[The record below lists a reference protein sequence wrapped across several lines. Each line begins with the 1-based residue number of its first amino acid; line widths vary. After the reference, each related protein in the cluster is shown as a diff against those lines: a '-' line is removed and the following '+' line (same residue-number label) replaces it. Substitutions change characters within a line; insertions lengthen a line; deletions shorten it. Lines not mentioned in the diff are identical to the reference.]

1 MRTLTVLRGGMGQ
14 QLKSALRATGLTGMA
29 ISAIP
34 QAVVLGWLVR
44 PRVEFVSYA
53 HLVDETDAGV
63 RTTTLATPE
72 QVAQM
77 AVGAFLLALWTV
89 VVVRFGFG
97 LSQELAQGT
106 YELTLAA
113 GAPVPLVLLAKSLAY
128 LVIGVASGLLSFAV
142 MAVTA
147 WQLPPVED
155 AGAVA
160 AAMAVTVVAVLAT
173 SFVCVPFVVLAAGK
187 SGFFSAFVPLGIV
200 LGGFLFPVDLLP
212 LVLEGLARLMPSSWS
227 VSALVGA
234 ATGESTSSEVWRD
247 CAASLA
253 LSAVWAAG
261 TLTMLH
267 RVDHRVRRAGT
278 IAI

>member
-1 MRTLTVLRGGMGQ
+1 MRGGLDQ

-53 HLVDETDAGV
+53 HLIDDADAGV
-63 RTTTLATPE
+63 HTTTYATPE
-72 QVAQM
+72 QVAHM

-89 VVVRFGFG
+89 QVVRFGFG
-97 LSQELAQGT
+97 LSQELSGGT

-113 GAPVPLVLLAKSLAY
+113 GAPVPLVLLAKSLAF
-128 LVIGVASGLLSFAV
+128 LVIGVASGLLSFTV
-142 MAVTA
+142 MSLIA

-155 AGAVA
+155 PGGVA
-160 AAMAVTVVAVLAT
+160 AAIAVTVVAVLAT

-212 LVLEGLARLMPSSWS
+212 LGLEVVARLFPTSWS

-234 ATGESTSSEVWRD
+234 ATGESTSVEVWRE
-247 CAASLA
+247 CGAALA
-253 LSAVWAAG
+253 MSAVWAAA

-267 RVDHRVRRAGT
+267 RVDRRVRHLGT

>member
-1 MRTLTVLRGGMGQ
+1 VLTVLRGGVDQ

-29 ISAIP
+29 IAAIP
-34 QAVVLGWLVR
+34 QAVVFGWLVR
-44 PRVEFVSYA
+44 PRVEIVSYA
-53 HLVDETDAGV
+53 HLLDEANAKVKTI
-63 RTTTLATPE
+63 TYATPE
-72 QVAQM
+72 QVAQL

-97 LSQELAQGT
+97 LSQELTQGT
-106 YELTLAA
+106 YELTVAA

-128 LVIGVASGLLSFAV
+128 LVIGIGAGLLSFAV
-142 MAVTA
+142 MALTA

-160 AAMAVTVVAVLAT
+160 VALAVTVVAVLAT
-173 SFVCVPFVVLAAGK
+173 AFVCVPFVVLAAGK

-200 LGGFLFPVDLLP
+200 LGGFLFPVHLLP
-212 LVLEGLARLMPSSWS
+212 LALEVLARLVPTSWS
-227 VSALVGA
+227 VSAMVDA
-234 ATGESTSSEVWRD
+234 ATGEATAGEMWGY

-253 LSAVWAAG
+253 LSAVWAAA
-261 TLTMLH
+261 TLVMLR
-267 RVDHRVRRAGT
+267 RVDHRVRHLGT

>member
-1 MRTLTVLRGGMGQ
+1 MRVFTVLRGGIDQ

-34 QAVVLGWLVR
+34 QAIVLGWLVR

-53 HLVDETDAGV
+53 HLVDDADAGIS
-63 RTTTLATPE
+63 TTTFATPE
-72 QVAQM
+72 QVTQM

-89 VVVRFGFG
+89 QVVRFGFG
-97 LSQELAQGT
+97 LSQELSQGT

-113 GAPVPLVLLAKSLAY
+113 GTPVPLVLLAKSLAY
-128 LVIGVASGLLSFAV
+128 LVIGVGAGLLAFAV
-142 MAVTA
+142 MSVTA

-155 AGAVA
+155 AGAA
-160 AAMAVTVVAVLAT
+160 AAATAVTVVAVLAT

-200 LGGFLFPVDLLP
+200 LGGFLFPVELLP
-212 LVLEGLARLMPSSWS
+212 LGLEVLARMVPTSWG
-227 VSALVGA
+227 VSALIGA
-234 ATGESTSSEVWRD
+234 ATGESTSTEIWRD
-247 CAASLA
+247 CATSLA
-253 LSAVWAAG
+253 LSAVWAVA
-261 TLTMLH
+261 TLTMLR
-267 RVDHRVRRAGT
+267 RVDHRVRHTGA